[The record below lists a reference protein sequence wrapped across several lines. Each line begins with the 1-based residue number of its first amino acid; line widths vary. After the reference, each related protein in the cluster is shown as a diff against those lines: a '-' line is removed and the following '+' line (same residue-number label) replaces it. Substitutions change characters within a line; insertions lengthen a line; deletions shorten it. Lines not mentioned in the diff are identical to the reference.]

1 MAIAFDAATDGGLV
15 NPGTSLTWSHT
26 VTGSNRILRVGC
38 FGDLV
43 SGDATGVKITGA
55 TADAVAM
62 NLITKIAENNG
73 ATPAAD
79 RWVYLFELPGIA
91 AGSVAIAINA
101 SSSIAIGGAAASYN
115 GAAQTGQPDAF
126 TTNFTNGTTLTTSLS
141 SIADNCWFGL
151 VAKQSAATP
160 TAGTGATTRVT
171 STSGIVLMDSNGPKT
186 PAGSYSMTAD
196 AASTGD
202 FAIIMAS
209 FSPFVSGGGPTY
221 PQLERSVRGLNRGLA
236 VGAR

>member
-1 MAIAFDAATDGGLV
+1 MAIAFDNVVDLGLTLS
-15 NPGTSLTWSHT
+15 GTSLSGNIT
-26 VTGSNRILRVGC
+26 VSGSNRILRVGC

-43 SGDATGVKITGA
+43 SGDATGVKITGV
-55 TADAVAM
+55 TADAAAM
-62 NLITKIAENNG
+62 NLIAKIAENNG
-73 ATPAAD
+73 ATPGAD

-91 AGSVAIAINA
+91 SGSVAVVISA
-101 SSSIAIGGAAASYN
+101 SSAIAIGGAAASYN
-115 GAAQTGQPDAF
+115 GAAQAGQPDAF
-126 TTNFTNGTTLTTSLS
+126 TTNFGNNTTITTSLS
-141 SIADNCWFGL
+141 SIADNCWFSL

-196 AASTGD
+196 ASLTGD

-209 FSPFVSGGGPTY
+209 FSPSVAAPTAK
-221 PQLERSVRGLNRGLA
+221 LLTLMG
-236 VGAR
+236 VGR